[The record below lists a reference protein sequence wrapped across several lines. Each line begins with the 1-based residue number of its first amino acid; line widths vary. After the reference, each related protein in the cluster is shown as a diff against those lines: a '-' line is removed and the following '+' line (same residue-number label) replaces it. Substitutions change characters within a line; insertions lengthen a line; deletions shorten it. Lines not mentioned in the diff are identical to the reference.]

1 MATLASEITDINKV
15 KDTNIV
21 KVAITKCKGNIS
33 RAIYFSRL
41 PIPYGSK
48 KYYEHIGIYGY
59 KPKILEKFVS
69 MKNSKLELSEK
80 LEQLRAIESSVD
92 IYVGI
97 VKEPP
102 ISIDTPA
109 DLKKLKKILNKR
121 KTYEY

>member
-1 MATLASEITDINKV
+1 
-15 KDTNIV
+15 
-21 KVAITKCKGNIS
+21 
-33 RAIYFSRL
+33 
-41 PIPYGSK
+41 
-48 KYYEHIGIYGY
+48 
-59 KPKILEKFVS
+59 